1 MLSVDRVD
9 NIVLIILLIKL
20 IIILIVVEI
29 VLIHVVLTV
38 PEQLPEKLKKT
49 TIQSA
54 SATCLHHKQVTNS
67 GTTKINIDQLLTSAI
82 DTS

>member
-38 PEQLPEKLKKT
+38 PEQLPEKLKK
-49 TIQSA
+49 
-54 SATCLHHKQVTNS
+54 NS
-67 GTTKINIDQLLTSAI
+67 ISLCYMSPPQTGHQQWYNKNKH
-82 DTS
+82 

>member
-9 NIVLIILLIKL
+9 NIVLIILIITL

-38 PEQLPEKLKKT
+38 PEQLPEKLKKK
-49 TIQSA
+49 IQSA

>member
-1 MLSVDRVD
+1 VLSVDRVD

-38 PEQLPEKLKKT
+38 PEQLPEKLKKQQFNQPLLHVST
-49 TIQSA
+49 TNRSPTVVQQ
-54 SATCLHHKQVTNS
+54 K
-67 GTTKINIDQLLTSAI
+67 
-82 DTS
+82 